1 MISKGPRSNSYPVD
15 ENDDEHDDENEDENN
30 DANDDDQ

>member
-1 MISKGPRSNSYPVD
+1 MVSNGPRSNSYLVG

-30 DANDDDQ
+30 DANHDDQ